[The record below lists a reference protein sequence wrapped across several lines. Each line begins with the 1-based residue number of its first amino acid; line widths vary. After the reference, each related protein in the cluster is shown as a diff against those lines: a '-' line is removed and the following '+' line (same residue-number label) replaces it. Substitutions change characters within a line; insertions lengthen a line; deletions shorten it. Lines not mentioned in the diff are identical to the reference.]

1 MMFRIFSRRKKL
13 ISNKKIKA
21 EAVAMQ
27 QVLSQASSFKSFCN
41 YSEAFDM
48 NRRTMI
54 TGKNNL
60 LQLYAHGTGIDSPVF
75 IINKN

>member
-60 LQLYAHGTGIDSPVF
+60 LHLYAHGIGIDSPVF